1 MKKWTYAAIG
11 GAVIAMT
18 LSVAVI
24 ATNNKIVLKTKAGS
38 PEYTLVLD
46 DTNSPNVSG
55 QSDVTKDF
63 SEYISIRYQGTSMST
78 KTGRHIVMGS
88 GTISNTKQIRGITNI
103 KVTAPVNNNNTLAV
117 YVGYTLEDIAAK
129 KYAYSVVGTN
139 QVSIDTDCNFFSICG
154 SATFG
159 LSNVTI
165 TYDCPSDLSKPE
177 APTDPDTQKLV
188 YGGTK
193 KALTINNGAGT
204 FIDCQTV
211 VTDANGLPYS
221 YKYATFSVEFNF
233 PTAVVNSTT
242 DYNFGLQA
250 QKCMNADGSPSAAFQ
265 FGMTNFST
273 GAWAMKVSG
282 TAQDSGTLAS
292 PLVANTWYEF
302 KVEITAG
309 STYTLKCYIDGEL
322 ISNTSRGSLG
332 RNAYNYGMRF
342 GQGSLGTVSFRNM
355 SLTGHN

>member
-11 GAVIAMT
+11 GAVIALT

-24 ATNNKIVLKTKAGS
+24 ATHDKVVFKTKAGS

-46 DTNSPNVSG
+46 DTNSPTIVDGTSA
-55 QSDVTKDF
+55 DKDIN
-63 SEYISIRYQGTSMST
+63 EYISFHYEGTSLST
-78 KTGRHIVMGS
+78 ASGRHIRMGS
-88 GTISNTKQIRGITNI
+88 GMLYNTKQIRGITNI
-103 KVTAPVNNNNTLAV
+103 KVTAPVNTTDTVTLF
-117 YVGYTLEDIAAK
+117 VGYTLEDVTAK
-129 KYAYSVVGTN
+129 KYAYSIIGTSE
-139 QVSIDTDCNFFSICG
+139 VSIDTTCNFFGIYG
-154 SATFG
+154 SKTFG

-177 APTDPDTQKLV
+177 VPTDPDTQKLV

-204 FIDCQTV
+204 FIDCQTI
-211 VTDANGLPYS
+211 VTNADGLPYS
-221 YKYATFSVEFNF
+221 YKYATFSVEFKF

-250 QKCMNADGSPSAAFQ
+250 QKYMNADGSPNAAFQ
-265 FGMTNFST
+265 FSMTNFST
-273 GAWAMKVSG
+273 GAWAVKVSG
-282 TAQDSGTLAS
+282 ESKASGTLAA
-292 PLVANTWYEF
+292 PFTADTWYEF
-302 KVEITAG
+302 KVEVTTG

-322 ISNTSRGSLG
+322 ISSTSRGSLG
-332 RNAYNYGMRF
+332 KNLYTYGMRF